1 MAERSK
7 PNQPADRPTGNPN
20 SPRRVAAGKLREE
33 RRQRTVLMIT
43 GGAIGFALL
52 IVLGGILYDQA
63 WLPSRPVARVDT
75 LNLSRADYWN
85 ERKLA
90 YAQQI
95 VQNFQ
100 LLFLLAGNPQF
111 TQQFQGQ
118 SPGINREI
126 AGLRQAEPDDVVI
139 QRWQDRQLSE
149 LGAAAEGITVTQEE
163 IAQALATDLRPI
175 FLPDLDAIA
184 DQSPTAEPAT
194 PVATA
199 DPALTPTPVP
209 SPTQRP
215 TSTAAEATTQL
226 DQIID
231 AVYRSYEVELSAVGD
246 EPNLTK
252 ADFRSALLAQYRE
265 QLIGDRLQE
274 WLVPEASFS
283 FSEEPTRV
291 QARQLLVAV
300 EPGGD
305 QEAAFTAARATAD
318 ALVAELRGGADFAT
332 VAAAQSDDLGSR
344 DQGGDIGYFDRN
356 GQADNGATYPPELV
370 AAAFSLAEGLISDP
384 IRTSFGWHVIEVT
397 DRELPDRE
405 VQLREARTEALDK
418 WLEEQRSRATLAR
431 FPEQTPTSTA
441 LPTIAAPT
449 AIPTFLPGPPTP
461 VPTEIPT
468 PAPAITA
475 TTTP

>member
-1 MAERSK
+1 
-7 PNQPADRPTGNPN
+7 
-20 SPRRVAAGKLREE
+20 
-33 RRQRTVLMIT
+33 
-43 GGAIGFALL
+43 
-52 IVLGGILYDQA
+52 
-63 WLPSRPVARVDT
+63 
-75 LNLSRADYWN
+75 LSRADYWS

-90 YAQQI
+90 YTQQI

-126 AGLRQAEPDDVVI
+126 AGLRQAEPDDAVI
-139 QRWQDRQLSE
+139 QRWQDRQLRE
-149 LGAAAEGITVTQEE
+149 LGATAEGITVTQDE
-163 IAQALATDLRPI
+163 IAQVLVAELATI
-175 FLPDLDAIA
+175 FLPDIEAIA
-184 DQSPTAEPAT
+184 DEPAAAESAT
-194 PVATA
+194 PAATA
-199 DPALTPTPVP
+199 DPALTPTPIP
-209 SPTQRP
+209 SPTTRP

-231 AVYRSYEVELSAVGD
+231 AVYRSYEVELAAVGD

-252 ADFRSALLAQYRE
+252 ADFRSALLAQYRD

-274 WLVPEASFS
+274 KLVPEDGFS

-291 QARQLLVAV
+291 QARQVLVAV
-300 EPGGD
+300 APGGD
-305 QEAAFTAARATAD
+305 QEAAFAAARATAD
-318 ALVAELRGGADFAT
+318 ALVVELRGGADFAT
-332 VAAAQSDDLGSR
+332 VAAAQSSDPGSR
-344 DQGGDIGYFDRN
+344 EQGGDIGYFDRD

-370 AAAFSLAEGLISDP
+370 AAAFALAEGVISDP

-397 DRELPDRE
+397 AREVTARE

-418 WLEEQRSRATLAR
+418 WLEEQRARTTVAR

-441 LPTIAAPT
+441 LPTVEAPT
-449 AIPTFLPGPPTP
+449 AVPTFLPGPPTP
-461 VPTEIPT
+461 LPT
-468 PAPAITA
+468 PEPTVTA

>member
-7 PNQPADRPTGNPN
+7 PNQPADHSTGNPN
-20 SPRRVAAGKLREE
+20 SPRRVAASKLREE
-33 RRQRTVLMIT
+33 RRQRTVLMVT
-43 GGAIGFALL
+43 GATIGFALL
-52 IVLGGILYDQA
+52 IVLGGVLYDQA

-75 LNLSRADYWN
+75 LNLSRADYWS

-90 YAQQI
+90 YTQQI

-126 AGLRQAEPDDVVI
+126 ASLRQAEPDDAVI
-139 QRWQDRQLSE
+139 QRWQDRQLRE
-149 LGAAAEGITVTQEE
+149 LGATAEGITVTQDE
-163 IAQALATDLRPI
+163 IAQVLVAELATI
-175 FLPDLDAIA
+175 FLPDLEAIA
-184 DQSPTAEPAT
+184 DEPAAAESAT
-194 PVATA
+194 PAATA
-199 DPALTPTPVP
+199 GPALTPTPIP
-209 SPTQRP
+209 SPTTRP

-231 AVYRSYEVELSAVGD
+231 AVYRSYEVELAAVGD

-252 ADFRSALLAQYRE
+252 ADFRSALLAQYRD

-274 WLVPEASFS
+274 KLVPEDGFS

-291 QARQLLVAV
+291 QARQVLVAV
-300 EPGGD
+300 APGGD
-305 QEAAFTAARATAD
+305 QEEAFAAARATAD
-318 ALVAELRGGADFAT
+318 ALVVELRGGADFAT
-332 VAAAQSDDLGSR
+332 VAAAQSNDPGSR
-344 DQGGDIGYFDRN
+344 EQGGDIGYFDRD
-356 GQADNGATYPPELV
+356 GQADNGATYSPELV
-370 AAAFSLAEGLISDP
+370 AAAFALDEGVISDP

-397 DRELPDRE
+397 AREVTARE

-418 WLEEQRSRATLAR
+418 WLEEQRARTTVAR
-431 FPEQTPTSTA
+431 FPEQTPTSTT
-441 LPTIAAPT
+441 LPTIEAPT
-449 AIPTFLPGPPTP
+449 AVPTFLPGPPTP
-461 VPTEIPT
+461 LPT
-468 PAPAITA
+468 PEPTVTA

>member
-7 PNQPADRPTGNPN
+7 PNQPADRSTGNPN
-20 SPRRVAAGKLREE
+20 SPRRVAARKLREE
-33 RRQRTVLMIT
+33 RRQRTVLMVT
-43 GGAIGFALL
+43 GATIGFALL
-52 IVLGGILYDQA
+52 IVLGGLLYDRA

-75 LNLSRADYWN
+75 LNLSRADYWS

-90 YAQQI
+90 YTQQI

-126 AGLRQAEPDDVVI
+126 AGLRQAEPDDAVI
-139 QRWQDRQLSE
+139 QRWQDRQLRE
-149 LGAAAEGITVTQEE
+149 LGAVAEGITVTQDE
-163 IAQALATDLRPI
+163 IAQVVVAELATI
-175 FLPDLDAIA
+175 FLPALEAIA
-184 DQSPTAEPAT
+184 DEPAAAESAT
-194 PVATA
+194 PAATT
-199 DPALTPTPVP
+199 DPALTPTPIP
-209 SPTQRP
+209 SPTTRP

-231 AVYRSYEVELSAVGD
+231 AVYRSYEVELAAVGD

-252 ADFRSALLAQYRE
+252 ADFRSALLAQYRD

-274 WLVPEASFS
+274 KLVPEDGFS

-291 QARQLLVAV
+291 QARQVLVAV

-305 QEAAFTAARATAD
+305 QEAAFASTRATAD

-332 VAAAQSDDLGSR
+332 VAAAQSNDLGSR
-344 DQGGDIGYFDRN
+344 EQGGDIGYFDRD

-370 AAAFSLAEGLISDP
+370 AAAFVLAEGVISDP

-397 DRELPDRE
+397 AREVTARE

-418 WLEEQRSRATLAR
+418 WLEEQRARTTVAR

-441 LPTIAAPT
+441 LPTIEAPT
-449 AIPTFLPGPPTP
+449 AVPTFLPGPPTP
-461 VPTEIPT
+461 LPT
-468 PAPAITA
+468 PEPTVSA

>member
-1 MAERSK
+1 MA
-7 PNQPADRPTGNPN
+7 
-20 SPRRVAAGKLREE
+20 V
-33 RRQRTVLMIT
+33 
-43 GGAIGFALL
+43 
-52 IVLGGILYDQA
+52 IV
-63 WLPSRPVARVDT
+63 
-75 LNLSRADYWN
+75 
-85 ERKLA
+85 
-90 YAQQI
+90 
-95 VQNFQ
+95 
-100 LLFLLAGNPQF
+100 
-111 TQQFQGQ
+111 
-118 SPGINREI
+118 
-126 AGLRQAEPDDVVI
+126 DV
-139 QRWQDRQLSE
+139 
-149 LGAAAEGITVTQEE
+149 
-163 IAQALATDLRPI
+163 
-175 FLPDLDAIA
+175 
-184 DQSPTAEPAT
+184 
-194 PVATA
+194 
-199 DPALTPTPVP
+199 
-209 SPTQRP
+209 
-215 TSTAAEATTQL
+215 
-226 DQIID
+226 
-231 AVYRSYEVELSAVGD
+231 
-246 EPNLTK
+246 PNLTK
-252 ADFRSALLAQYRE
+252 ADFRSALLVQYRE
-265 QLIGDRLQE
+265 QLISDRLQE
-274 WLVPEASFS
+274 WLVPEAGFS

-318 ALVAELRGGADFAT
+318 TLVAELRGGADFAT
-332 VAAAQSDDLGSR
+332 IAAAQSDDPGSR

-356 GQADNGATYPPELV
+356 GQADSGATYPPELV

-418 WLEEQRSRATLAR
+418 WLEEQRSRTTLAR